1 MFKHQSSG
9 RKPAA
14 KVRPFKA
21 HFAALLAMVCLFGS
35 GNSAFAQPYPN
46 KPLRFVVP
54 MAAGGSVDI
63 VSRSVAQVLSQ
74 KLGQSIVVD
83 NKPGA
88 GGSLAAA
95 YVSSA
100 APDGYT
106 VFVAD
111 TGQLS
116 INPSLYKKLPYDTN
130 KLFVPVT
137 EAVAAP
143 LYLAVNS
150 ELPIKSVQELIA
162 FTKAQSA
169 PLTFASTGV
178 GSVHH
183 LGMEYL
189 ASKTGMKVNHIPY
202 KGGSPAATALAAG
215 EVQAAFLALSSLKPF
230 LASGKVRI
238 LAVGTSQRNPA
249 TPDIPTVTEAG
260 VTDFSV
266 AVNIGFVLP
275 PNTPDAIA
283 QKLHNGILEA
293 LGAPEVQKQL
303 ASLGFVPIGNTSAQF
318 GQNIQNDLAKYR
330 TMIKLTGASAE

>member
-1 MFKHQSSG
+1 MFTYQNSHSQHATQAYFIKDLCL
-9 RKPAA
+9 
-14 KVRPFKA
+14 
-21 HFAALLAMVCLFGS
+21 ALLAIVCLFGS
-35 GNSAFAQPYPN
+35 ISSAFSQPYPN

-54 MAAGGSVDI
+54 MAAGGSVDV

-95 YVSSA
+95 FVSNA

-143 LYLAVNS
+143 LYLAVSS
-150 ELPIKSVQELIA
+150 EVPVKSVQDLIA
-162 FTKAQSA
+162 FTKSQSA

-189 ASKTGMKVNHIPY
+189 ASKTGMKVTHIPY

-215 EVQAAFLALSSLKPF
+215 EVQAAFLALSSLRPF
-230 LASGKVRI
+230 LASGKVRV
-238 LAVGTSQRNPA
+238 LAVGTSQRVPA
-249 TPDIPTVTEAG
+249 TPEIPTVTEAG
-260 VTDFSV
+260 VSDFSV

-283 QKLHNGILEA
+283 QRLHRDILEA
-293 LGAPEVQKQL
+293 LGTPDVQRQL
-303 ASLGFVPIGNTSAQF
+303 ASLGFVPIGNSSAQF
-318 GQNIQNDLAKYR
+318 GKNIQADLAKYR
-330 TMIKLTGASAE
+330 AMIKLTGATAE

>member
-1 MFKHQSSG
+1 MFTRPDFPGKSTLHARSIN
-9 RKPAA
+9 KFLAA
-14 KVRPFKA
+14 M
-21 HFAALLAMVCLFGS
+21 LTTVCLLGASSFTV
-35 GNSAFAQPYPN
+35 AQPYPN

-54 MAAGGSVDI
+54 MAAGGSVDV

-95 YVSSA
+95 YVANA

-116 INPSLYKKLPYDTN
+116 INPSLYKKLPYDTT

-150 ELPIKSVQELIA
+150 ELPIKSVRELIA
-162 FTKAQSA
+162 LTKAQSA
-169 PLTFASTGV
+169 PLAFASTGV

-189 ASKTGMKVNHIPY
+189 ASKTGMKLNHIPY

-215 EVQAAFLALSSLKPF
+215 EVQAAFLALSSLRPF
-230 LASGKVRI
+230 LASNKVRI

-249 TPDIPTVTEAG
+249 TPEIPTVMEAG
-260 VTDFSV
+260 VSDFSV

-283 QKLHNGILEA
+283 QKLHRDILEA
-293 LGAPEVQKQL
+293 LGTPEVQKQL

-318 GQNIQNDLAKYR
+318 GQNIQTDFAKYR
-330 TMIKLTGASAE
+330 AMIKLTGASAE